1 MYWQEKQEDSKP
13 NDNPWWR
20 PYYRP
25 RSADIEITA
34 YALLAFS
41 LNKDISVGLA
51 ISRWL
56 SQQRNSL
63 GGYSSTQV
71 LWIILPAFQTVF
83 PTWPWFWRQ
92 KSNWSA
98 SILVS
103 ATGYEFSCGCH
114 SFKMFSRAA
123 HHVVIV
129 TLCFPAL
136 RLVTGSVSFSIHT
149 FPANHPPHVFPRCW
163 LVTSFPRLPLV
174 PCCCCMFSLATRWFH
189 VFPRL
194 SSFTLFTTLG
204 ANYFHSVISWFQVF
218 PSSTKPVFFFSSLI
232 LVISSV

>member
-1 MYWQEKQEDSKP
+1 MNLVTCWEAFGKRIVVLALVTGIVLYAGLSLHSGRSQQTSFLSNLIIFLSLVSHGLRYQSYIFLGILLNVSDGLMYWQEKQEVSKP

-71 LWIILPAFQTVF
+71 LSII
-83 PTWPWFWRQ
+83 
-92 KSNWSA
+92 
-98 SILVS
+98 
-103 ATGYEFSCGCH
+103 
-114 SFKMFSRAA
+114 
-123 HHVVIV
+123 
-129 TLCFPAL
+129 
-136 RLVTGSVSFSIHT
+136 
-149 FPANHPPHVFPRCW
+149 
-163 LVTSFPRLPLV
+163 
-174 PCCCCMFSLATRWFH
+174 
-189 VFPRL
+189 
-194 SSFTLFTTLG
+194 
-204 ANYFHSVISWFQVF
+204 
-218 PSSTKPVFFFSSLI
+218 
-232 LVISSV
+232 